1 MSANDSLNGFTIEQ
15 RKWIVARLLS
25 TSDAAAA
32 RAVGVHPSTV
42 CKWAEKPELDETIEA
57 LLADPMAQALTMIL
71 DAVPEAAK
79 VKIAGLNSRKENVR
93 QSSATEIL
101 DRVVGKPRQ
110 KMEHSGPEGEA
121 IRVLVGGIDLANDV

>member
-1 MSANDSLNGFTIEQ
+1 MDTNGSLNGFTIEQ

-42 CKWAEKPELDETIEA
+42 CKWPEKDELDRTVEA

-71 DAVPEAAK
+71 DAVPEAAR
-79 VKIAGLNSRKENVR
+79 VKIDGLRSRKENVR
-93 QSSATEIL
+93 QSSASEIL
-101 DRVVGKPRQ
+101 DRVIGRPRQ

-121 IRVLVGGIDLANDV
+121 IRISIGGIDLANDV

>member
-1 MSANDSLNGFTIEQ
+1 MDTNGSLNGFTIEQ

-42 CKWAEKPELDETIEA
+42 CKWPEKGELDRTVEA

-71 DAVPEAAK
+71 DAVPEAAR
-79 VKIAGLNSRKENVR
+79 VKIDGLRSRKENVR
-93 QSSATEIL
+93 QSSASEIL
-101 DRVVGKPRQ
+101 DRVIGRPRQ

-121 IRVLVGGIDLANDV
+121 IRISIGGIDLANDV